1 MQFCSYILRHEAV
14 LKIYCNIY
22 NMLLME
28 KIFLKQN
35 KDSCAGKEVERGKEQ
50 MICMQRKQSEEKVN
64 EHNSWRILLDSLWK
78 YIIAHL

>member
-1 MQFCSYILRHEAV
+1 MYLYSSALGCFENLLSYLQHAF
-14 LKIYCNIY
+14 
-22 NMLLME
+22 

-35 KDSCAGKEVERGKEQ
+35 KDSSAGKEVERVKEQ
-50 MICMQRKQSEEKVN
+50 MICMQGKQSEEKVN